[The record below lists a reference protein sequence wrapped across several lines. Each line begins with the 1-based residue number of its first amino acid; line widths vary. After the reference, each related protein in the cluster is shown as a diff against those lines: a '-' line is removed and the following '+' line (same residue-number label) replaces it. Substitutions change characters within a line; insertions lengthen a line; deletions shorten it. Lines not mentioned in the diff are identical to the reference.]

1 MAYSKHTWL
10 ARIGENLNRFLNT
23 TTGQYGI
30 YQSAPTSISQE
41 GTPFNVTWMNEMED
55 GIAQGADRISPNLL
69 INTNFLSPIN
79 QRGMTSY
86 NTVNKYGIDRWRLY
100 GGSPSLSVSASGV
113 TVSGGSILQP
123 VENINSLAGTTFTL
137 SAKKSGVP
145 SESITGVLSTNTV
158 ASSTTYD
165 MEFYISGNYVN
176 VRLGIGTWEW
186 VKFEVGEYA
195 SAYSPRP
202 YADELAMCRRYY
214 QTFPGKLDTPIIQYK
229 GGTGYAYYPIE
240 EMRVTPSVSC
250 STVIAYL
257 SKDDS
262 NLGEGNAVGGSPN
275 TIAASRGGV
284 GAGAYIEMT
293 DTVCDAEIY

>member
-123 VENINSLAGTTFTL
+123 IENINSLAGTTFTL
-137 SAKKSGVP
+137 SAKKSGAP

-186 VKFEVGEYA
+186 VKLEVGEYA

-202 YADELAMCRRYY
+202 YADELVMCQRYY
-214 QTFPGKLDTPIIQYK
+214 ESIPETTVGVC
-229 GGTGYAYYPIE
+229 GGSQSYGSAAANASFIMIPFKTTK
-240 EMRVTPSVSC
+240 R
-250 STVIAYL
+250 TVPTIT
-257 SKDDS
+257 
-262 NLGEGNAVGGSPN
+262 VGGRFGGYS
-275 TIAASRGGV
+275 TKSTDETTADMFIGYWGAASSTPGHTTLSFT
-284 GAGAYIEMT
+284 A
-293 DTVCDAEIY
+293 DAEIY